1 LGVSSSDL
9 EEKVIHYIM
18 VYLIPLVLLQGL
30 SILKASLMSSSA
42 LTNGLGPF
50 LKVKVETFVKVK
62 DENISNLLY

>member
-1 LGVSSSDL
+1 MG
-9 EEKVIHYIM
+9 
-18 VYLIPLVLLQGL
+18 YLIPLVLLQGL

-62 DENISNLLY
+62 EENISN